1 MSELLSLGVSHKT
14 APVEVRERLALD
26 EHDAERL
33 LRELTAHDEV
43 HEAVAIS
50 TCNRTELYLVA
61 GDPVQAE
68 ADALAR
74 LATYAGIRPTELAH
88 VVYTPRNCD
97 AACRRRGRARWG
109 GSRRASSTASRAAS
123 SR

>member
-1 MSELLSLGVSHKT
+1 MSHKT

-50 TCNRTELYLVA
+50 TCNRTEVYLVA

-97 AACRRRGRARWG
+97 RAPPRLPPRARPP
-109 GSRRASSTASRAAS
+109 R
-123 SR
+123 

>member
-1 MSELLSLGVSHKT
+1 MSELLSLGISHKT

-50 TCNRTELYLVA
+50 TCNRTEVYLVA

-97 AACRRRGRARWG
+97 AARPPFPRPSGPAPQIVG
-109 GSRRASSTASRAAS
+109 
-123 SR
+123 